1 MEETK
6 IARKALLKPQCP
18 FFRRLETRSVVCEGI
33 VEDSSL
39 AWRFLRISDMDIQYR
54 VFCCQEYEKCE
65 LFKTLEKFHEDDD
78 LKGI

>member
-1 MEETK
+1 M
-6 IARKALLKPQCP
+6 
-18 FFRRLETRSVVCEGI
+18 
-33 VEDSSL
+33 EDSSL